1 MLRGSCKR
9 QPGRADVSVLQGF
22 SSVPRDCTSTGMY
35 PGTNSLESRWK
46 IIVTKFYFVF
56 LGAAIQAF
64 SWSLGWWFS
73 LHQCYSL
80 ALVVVF
86 VCKSDL
92 KVVLRRAKSRNKR
105 YESCFTQRKVKMY
118 SAAWAEEKHWV
129 LQSLERLITSG
140 FLGMLI
146 SWIFIL
152 LPWIWVK
159 VCLQINCIK
168 VTLYLR

>member
-1 MLRGSCKR
+1 MVYQCYSDWVWGFSFSSLFLNSFLAWQLFWVCDFQPWCPRMLRGSCKR

-46 IIVTKFYFVF
+46 IIVTKFYLVF

-73 LHQCYSL
+73 LHQRYSL

-105 YESCFTQRKVKMY
+105 YESCFTQRKV
-118 SAAWAEEKHWV
+118 
-129 LQSLERLITSG
+129 
-140 FLGMLI
+140 
-146 SWIFIL
+146 
-152 LPWIWVK
+152 
-159 VCLQINCIK
+159 
-168 VTLYLR
+168 